1 MDAESCLMSTSQ
13 NKKSKLPY
21 NTDAIFIDKTNGCA
35 TDSSSVTDLNVR
47 RLPDNLA
54 ITTTTTTGDILT
66 LDLGSATT
74 TTTTAAA
81 VAGTTTTIW
90 APHGAYENNNDNVYE
105 KQDRLHLS
113 AESGGQYFPHAD
125 IYRTHQQ
132 QQLHH
137 HQPQRETHPAEL
149 LLHIGAKEA
158 LGVGVGFGQMIPTLQ
173 HHHHHHSNQHHTSS
187 AHHHYEQQQNLNHQL
202 PNNMYAEMM
211 QQQHNQQQHHQ
222 QQHSLQLSHQ
232 QQPQQHHL
240 HSFNEQPMHYA
251 NYSQHYSH
259 EPQVFAM
266 QHAHPNQSHQ
276 EQQPQLHPQEDL
288 QQHTVQQLQETYQDM
303 IMDEFHED
311 RSSAYKLTLSPNIA
325 KPENQDDGYE
335 TSAGDVLTPNSHSS
349 SIHSITPQLQ
359 MHHTK
364 NHKHVGHGKQDELIG
379 KQTQTQTQNQN
390 QSAQST
396 SNSPHVATTSG
407 PDEGASIGH
416 SSHHLHTGNANN
428 EAVILSNE
436 AYSFIG
442 EEMTPIPHPVPD
454 TSNDPSYPLNIVSVE
469 SGSNLSALGCEAAS
483 AAALSAES
491 MESELIKTTS
501 SNIKQLPHQHIVS
514 REPFAE
520 ESYEIDTS
528 RQSLDADNSSNSAL
542 KLKSVTTEL
551 TAPKRR
557 GRKKKLLTSTSVD
570 KNLNVKAAAAPCAG
584 IAMMTG
590 NILANMKP
598 KERKKHDRFNGMS
611 EAEVIKR
618 TIPDHLCDNLDIVIV
633 GINPGLFAA
642 YKGHH
647 YAGPGNHFWKCLYL
661 SGLTQEQM
669 CSDDDHTLLK
679 HGIGFTNMVARATKG
694 SADLTR
700 KEIKEG
706 SRILLEKLQRYRP
719 KVAVFNGKLIFEV
732 FSGKKE
738 FHFGRQPDRVDGT
751 DTYVWVMP
759 SSSARCA
766 QLPRA
771 ADKVPFYTALKKF
784 RDFLNGQIQHMDDS
798 ECVFTEQRIR
808 QCCEQQDQPLKVNPS
823 TNSQHNFIEQHSNH
837 MFADNIGVDG
847 SNTNNTDGG
856 AECGNIQFNNQLT
869 NVITQDGFIYSNDQ
883 GLRNASSSL
892 GAQQQPNYLA
902 ILSNHPTPEKRGRPK
917 KIKEPDL
924 GISGNNGSKIP
935 LANQQQDF
943 NNILNLSIIEATGSG
958 GNAHIGIISNS
969 GCINNDSPAKKK
981 RGRPKKLKPTIE
993 NMLIAAKSQNTNQ
1006 LNSEAH
1012 IVVGSKAGGG
1022 GGMSTIHSLSMEHRT
1037 ESPQGSH
1044 QAPPSLYNTPP
1055 PSHMLYTASASP
1067 MASPALNCSSYSHSH
1082 GTPPVVDNQQSQVN
1096 AAVSIRDQQTHLCE
1110 TPPPS
1115 SPNLCTVVDFDPPS
1129 ERCNGGHDAR
1139 ILPIAATRE
1148 AVDVIGAHQ
1157 QSQQEHYQQWLS
1169 TNQHHQQSVQK
1180 SMQTTSQSSS
1190 DVVAHYSQS
1199 STIGSSVSYQPQAQL
1214 TPQATGEPDWHHYE
1228 TNRSYMLPSPHHQH
1242 QQEHQ
1247 NINLSTQLSN
1257 NQSHFTTDV
1266 THKSLSGLESLV
1278 DQIPAISD
1286 HESNTI
1292 STATA
1297 AAAAAAVESRLL
1309 GLQQQ
1314 QQHHKRRLPVD
1325 NEESPA
1331 QQMGND
1337 NNSNDSN
1344 VISNN
1349 FSVSSLA
1356 ASSAT
1361 SNEHNHINNH
1371 YKIESANLNNLNIS
1385 SGSSDAYPCH
1395 SSTSYPHSHTNHLI
1409 SAALAAASQQPTT
1422 QHPVP
1427 SHPHPQMYVD
1437 HAHITTMYA
1446 SPYGPQHTT
1455 ATSQDYA
1462 SHVAPY
1468 GTMPSAAGQTLHV
1481 PSPNYAYAHYGHT
1494 TTPQAQ
1500 YPGFSH
1506 SHAHPHAHHHH
1517 AHPLPHHGHAPH
1529 HLTVLERLKPSDISG
1544 YSGF

>member
-1 MDAESCLMSTSQ
+1 
-13 NKKSKLPY
+13 
-21 NTDAIFIDKTNGCA
+21 
-35 TDSSSVTDLNVR
+35 
-47 RLPDNLA
+47 
-54 ITTTTTTGDILT
+54 
-66 LDLGSATT
+66 
-74 TTTTAAA
+74 
-81 VAGTTTTIW
+81 
-90 APHGAYENNNDNVYE
+90 
-105 KQDRLHLS
+105 
-113 AESGGQYFPHAD
+113 
-125 IYRTHQQ
+125 
-132 QQLHH
+132 
-137 HQPQRETHPAEL
+137 
-149 LLHIGAKEA
+149 
-158 LGVGVGFGQMIPTLQ
+158 
-173 HHHHHHSNQHHTSS
+173 
-187 AHHHYEQQQNLNHQL
+187 EQQQHLNHQL

-211 QQQHNQQQHHQ
+211 QQQHNQQQHNQ
-222 QQHSLQLSHQ
+222 QQHSLQLSHQQ

-303 IMDEFHED
+303 IMDDFHED
-311 RSSAYKLTLSPNIA
+311 RSSAYKLTLSPNIV

-379 KQTQTQTQNQN
+379 KQTQTQNQN
-390 QSAQST
+390 QSAQSS

-428 EAVILSNE
+428 DAVILSNE
-436 AYSFIG
+436 TYSFIG
-442 EEMTPIPHPVPD
+442 DEMTPIPHPVPD

-501 SNIKQLPHQHIVS
+501 SNIKALPHQHIVS

-542 KLKSVTTEL
+542 
-551 TAPKRR
+551 
-557 GRKKKLLTSTSVD
+557 
-570 KNLNVKAAAAPCAG
+570 NAG
-584 IAMMTG
+584 IVMMTG

-633 GINPGLFAA
+633 SCKFRIHSYCIYTRRSSYEYYNLIRQRLLFLHA
-642 YKGHH
+642 
-647 YAGPGNHFWKCLYL
+647 HFRPVNRIKSNCKRNFRPVKNYVNIPYGQLK
-661 SGLTQEQM
+661 T
-669 CSDDDHTLLK
+669 HLL
-679 HGIGFTNMVARATKG
+679 IY
-694 SADLTR
+694 S
-700 KEIKEG
+700 
-706 SRILLEKLQRYRP
+706 YC
-719 KVAVFNGKLIFEV
+719 
-732 FSGKKE
+732 
-738 FHFGRQPDRVDGT
+738 RVVKSIR
-751 DTYVWVMP
+751 YVWVMP

-808 QCCEQQDQPLKVNPS
+808 QCCEQQDQPLKDNPS
-823 TNSQHNFIEQHSNH
+823 TNSQHNFIDQHSNH

-856 AECGNIQFNNQLT
+856 GECGNIQFNNQLT
-869 NVITQDGFIYSNDQ
+869 NVITQDGFIYGNDQ

-902 ILSNHPTPEKRGRPK
+902 ILSNHPTPEKK
-917 KIKEPDL
+917 KH
-924 GISGNNGSKIP
+924 
-935 LANQQQDF
+935 F

-969 GCINNDSPAKKK
+969 GCISNDSPAKKK

-993 NMLIAAKSQNTNQ
+993 NMLIAAKSQNTSH

-1022 GGMSTIHSLSMEHRT
+1022 GGMSTIHSLSMEHST

-1129 ERCNGGHDAR
+1129 EQCNGGHDAR

-1148 AVDVIGAHQ
+1148 AVNVIGAHQ

-1169 TNQHHQQSVQK
+1169 SNQHHQQSLQK

-1190 DVVAHYSQS
+1190 DVVAHYSQP

-1214 TPQATGEPDWHHYE
+1214 TPQATGEPDWHRYE
-1228 TNRSYMLPSPHHQH
+1228 TNRSYMLPSPHQQ

-1257 NQSHFTTDV
+1257 NQSQFTTDV

-1314 QQHHKRRLPVD
+1314 QQHHKRCLPVD

-1331 QQMGND
+1331 QQLGND

-1361 SNEHNHINNH
+1361 SNEHNHMNNH

-1506 SHAHPHAHHHH
+1506 SHAHPHTHHHH
-1517 AHPLPHHGHAPH
+1517 AHPLPHHGHATH
-1529 HLTVLERLKPSDISG
+1529 HLTVFERLKPSDISG